1 MSYSQVPDKK
11 APCKKVPCKKAFYK
25 IGMLTALT
33 IVLSA
38 CGSSGSETVDNA
50 LNDANDSYKNIATDV
65 RAAYKKVEDKL
76 TNKEKSMAEILQSIF
91 LPEDSLDNFLDKI
104 TPEGGK
110 GGLYVGYFV

>member
-11 APCKKVPCKKAFYK
+11 APCKKASCKKASYK

-33 IVLSA
+33 IALSA
-38 CGSSGSETVDNA
+38 CGGSGSETVDNA
-50 LNDANDSYKNIATDV
+50 LNDANDSYKNIAADV
-65 RAAYKKVEDKL
+65 RDAYKKVEDKL

-110 GGLYVGYFV
+110 GEIGRAHV